1 MKRNYKS
8 GLLKPIIGKLLLL
21 LFIFFLAACREDD
34 EDQRVPRIATDIP
47 INLNLPEYQV
57 LLNPGGWIYL
67 TGGSR
72 GIIVYRVNNDEFAAF
87 DRHCTYNVPEAC
99 RVSVD
104 EESGI
109 TAIDT
114 QCCGSTFEIITG
126 NVVEGPAQIGLS
138 PFNTQFNSNTNMLR
152 VYN

>member
-1 MKRNYKS
+1 M
-8 GLLKPIIGKLLLL
+8 L
-21 LFIFFLAACREDD
+21 FFLFAILFTSGCREDD
-34 EDQRVPRIATDIP
+34 DDERVPRIATDIQL
-47 INLNLPEYQV
+47 NLNLPEYQV

-72 GIIVYRVNNDEFAAF
+72 GIIVYRVNNDEFSAF
-87 DRHCTYNVPEAC
+87 DRHCTYRVPEAC

-109 TAIDT
+109 TATDT
-114 QCCGSTFEIITG
+114 QCCGSQFELITG
-126 NVVEGPAQIGLS
+126 NVTEGPAQIGLS
-138 PFNTQFNSNTNMLR
+138 PFQTQFNPNTNMLR